1 MLNSHFCHKI
11 TSTLITPEV
20 NSSGFFIY
28 EKPFSFI
35 IQELRD
41 FVCSQW
47 DYDSRVRSQPEGPS
61 DLPTQNE
68 PKLGFLMVATS
79 LSLTSS
85 HPSAT

>member
-1 MLNSHFCHKI
+1 M
-11 TSTLITPEV
+11 
-20 NSSGFFIY
+20 
-28 EKPFSFI
+28 KPFSFI